1 MCPYYAGA
9 RGRTVDGASEYYQR
23 ALAAQNLTLA
33 DRIVEVA
40 AARED
45 YVRYSQR
52 VLAARI
58 LEAQREARQRVLAA
72 RILELADG
80 SDSDGTLLIM

>member
-58 LEAQREARQRVLAA
+58 LEAQREARQRVY